1 LCIVLFNH
9 YWFHCS
15 CCCHHATCISSSL
28 YCWFIFCKY
37 NMNCMNH
44 CSCYKDVDDIT
55 PQFPSINVKLTSRE
69 IFQTMWNFVMLHEY
83 QMSLVYDL
91 MYGIKRLGGNKVY
104 DLVHTFFDAIIWW
117 FQMDQTF

>member
-1 LCIVLFNH
+1 
-9 YWFHCS
+9 
-15 CCCHHATCISSSL
+15 L

-37 NMNCMNH
+37 NMNYMNH

-55 PQFPSINVKLTSRE
+55 PQFSSINVKLTSRE
-69 IFQTMWNFVMLHEY
+69 IFQTMWNFVILHEY

-91 MYGIKRLGGNKVY
+91 MYGIKRLGGNKVC
-104 DLVHTFFDAIIWW
+104 DLVHTFFYAVIWW